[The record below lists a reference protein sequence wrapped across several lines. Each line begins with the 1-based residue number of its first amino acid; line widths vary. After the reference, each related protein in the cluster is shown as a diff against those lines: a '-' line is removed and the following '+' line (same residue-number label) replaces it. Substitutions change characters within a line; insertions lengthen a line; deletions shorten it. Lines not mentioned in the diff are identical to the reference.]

1 MMDFSE
7 YDNHVKEL
15 KKFVLEQVFTIV
27 TDKEVVPIGDDQG
40 FMAVMRPKEAQN
52 AIVMMGQLQEQLL
65 AEMFNILAGLRSSG
79 EPDLVAFSDDITS
92 FVTKSNTEI
101 LKGKVNYGSGI
112 SKVEMPMEKIPKVKH

>member
-27 TDKEVVPIGDDQG
+27 TDKEVIPIGDDQG

-52 AIVMMGQLQEQLL
+52 AIIMMGQLQEQLL
-65 AEMFNILAGLRSSG
+65 SEMFNILAGLRSSG

-101 LKGKVNYGSGI
+101 LKGKVNYGSVI

>member
-27 TDKEVVPIGDDQG
+27 TDKEVIPIGDDQG

-52 AIVMMGQLQEQLL
+52 AIIMMGQLQEQLL

-79 EPDLVAFSDDITS
+79 EPDLVAFCNDITS
-92 FVTKSNTEI
+92 FMTKGITDI
-101 LKGKVNYGSGI
+101 LEGKANYGSVV

>member
-65 AEMFNILAGLRSSG
+65 SEMFNILAGLRSTG
-79 EPDLVAFSDDITS
+79 ESDLVAFSDDITS
-92 FVTKSNTEI
+92 FVTKNITEM
-101 LKGKVNYGSGI
+101 LEGKVNYGSVI

>member
-7 YDNHVKEL
+7 YDEHVKEL

-92 FVTKSNTEI
+92 FVTKNITEM
-101 LKGKVNYGSGI
+101 LEGKVNYGSVI